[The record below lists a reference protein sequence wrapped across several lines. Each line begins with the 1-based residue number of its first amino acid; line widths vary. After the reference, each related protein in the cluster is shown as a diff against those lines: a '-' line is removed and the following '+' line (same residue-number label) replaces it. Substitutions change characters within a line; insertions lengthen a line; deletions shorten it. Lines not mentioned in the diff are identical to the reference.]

1 MIPALILAAGR
12 STRMGEPKA
21 LLAIAPHGSTFVRQI
36 ATVLLDG
43 GAAGIFVVGRP
54 DDEPLQREVESIGI
68 AVRYVVNAD
77 ADRGQLSSLI
87 AGLNAADRPGI
98 AGLLVSPVDAPL
110 VRTDTIRTL
119 ITSFESGRAAIV
131 RATYRGRHGH
141 PVIFG
146 RRVFDDLR
154 HADPAIGAKAV
165 LRAHQHEVLDLDV
178 DDPGVVDDIDRPEDY
193 ARATGLPPKGGS
205 HQ

>member
-1 MIPALILAAGR
+1 MIPAVVLAAGR

-21 LLAIAPHGSTFVRQI
+21 LLPIAPGGPTFVRQI

-43 GAAGIFVVGRP
+43 GAAGVFVVGRE
-54 DDEPLQREVESIGI
+54 DDEALQREVQALDI
-68 AVRYVVNAD
+68 AVRYVVNAN
-77 ADRGQLSSLI
+77 AERGQLSSLI

-110 VRTDTIRTL
+110 VRAETVRRL
-119 ITSFESGRAAIV
+119 VAAFESGGAAIV
-131 RATYRGRHGH
+131 RAVYRGRHGH

-146 RRVFDDLR
+146 RAVFDDVR
-154 HADPAIGAKAV
+154 HADPTVGAKAV
-165 LRAHQHEVLDLDV
+165 LRAHAADVLDLDV

-193 ARATGLPPKGGS
+193 ARATRPPGSGGS
-205 HQ
+205 RE

>member
-1 MIPALILAAGR
+1 MIPAVILAAGR
-12 STRMGEPKA
+12 STRMGKPKA
-21 LLAIAPHGSTFVRQI
+21 LLPIARDGSTFVRQI
-36 ATVLLDG
+36 ATVLLEG

-54 DDEPLQREVESIGI
+54 DDEPLQREVQAIGL
-68 AVRYVVNAD
+68 AVRYVENAN

-98 AGLLVSPVDAPL
+98 AGMLVSPVDAPL
-110 VRTDTIRTL
+110 VRTETVRAL
-119 ITSFESGRAAIV
+119 IGAFESGRGVIV

-154 HADPAIGAKAV
+154 HADPTIGAKVV
-165 LRAHQHEVLDLDV
+165 LRAHQQEVLDLDV

-193 ARATGLPPKGGS
+193 ARATGLPPNA
-205 HQ
+205 